1 MRFQLQQTKQTAE
14 FIPFAGGLDV
24 TSPPVTIPPGYAR
37 SAKNYEEDVNEGY
50 VSLTG
55 YEAFDGR
62 AAPSAG
68 VWTSLPH
75 LGAGTV
81 AIGSTITG
89 ATSGATAVIIDIL
102 PDRFIVT
109 KTTGVFGI
117 EASVTGGA
125 SLIGPTEASAATRKQ
140 AALWTAS
147 AANVYRALIQAVPG
161 SGKVLGVYAYNNK
174 VYAFRNAVSG
184 VGMFVSSSIGWQAVS
199 LGFEVY
205 YTAGSGTPPE
215 EGATIVKGGTSAVL
229 KRITV
234 EAGTFAAGTAAGR
247 LIFAIISGG
256 PFTAGA
262 FTSGITANCT
272 SQATISFPVQ
282 NGRFEFITTN
292 FTGALTT
299 SRMYGCDGKN
309 RAFEFDGTTL
319 VPLNT
324 SVVTD
329 TPLHLVEHAN
339 FLMLSIGGDV
349 IFSAIGDPYNYQ
361 AISGAVQVACSDVVT
376 GFAIQPGGSTFPTLA
391 VYCRNRTYMLYGND
405 PTSWQ
410 FVPYSGDTG
419 AFHYSVQKIGRT
431 FALDDRGIIELAQSQ
446 AYGNFEESTISKRI
460 QSLITSK
467 RNALTDSH
475 LARDKQQVRWFFSD
489 GSGVYATIK
498 DKSVS
503 FLPVEFPNA
512 VRCSC
517 SVEESQGGAE
527 LIYFGSDD
535 GFVYQMEKGTSFNG
549 APISANLDLVFNN
562 SKSYQ
567 GLKKY
572 RWMTFEMSGKG
583 YNEFNASYE
592 LSYGSVDYEQSDNR
606 VIPVEVSVVNWD
618 SGITWD
624 SFVFWDGRPLTELK
638 LDCPGDGHNISIK
651 LRSDNDYG
659 MPIKFSGVFLQYS
672 PLRILR

>member
-1 MRFQLQQTKQTAE
+1 MFQLQSTKHSSE
-14 FIPFAGGLDV
+14 FIPFAGGLDI
-24 TSPPVTIPPGYAR
+24 TSPPITIPPGYAR
-37 SAKNYEEDVNEGY
+37 VAKNYEEDVNGGY
-50 VSLTG
+50 ISLTG

-62 AAPSAG
+62 AAPSAAT
-68 VWTSLPH
+68 WTTLPH
-75 LGAGTV
+75 LGSGSV

-89 ATSGATAVIIDIL
+89 ATSGATAVVIDIL

-109 KTTGVFGI
+109 KVTGTFAI
-117 EASVTGGA
+117 ESSLTGGA
-125 SLIGPTEASAATRKQ
+125 SIIGPTSGTSATQKQ
-140 AALWTAS
+140 TAQWTAA
-147 AANVYRALIQAVPG
+147 AANAYRALIQAVPG
-161 SGKVLGVYAYNNK
+161 SGRVLGVYAYGNK

-184 VGMFVSSSIGWQAVS
+184 VGMFVNSVSGWQAVP

-205 YTAGSGTPPE
+205 YTTGSGTPPV
-215 EGATIVKGGTSAVL
+215 EGATIVKGGVSGVL

-247 LIFAIISGG
+247 LIFTTITAG

-262 FTSGITANCT
+262 FTSGITANCV
-272 SQATISFPVQ
+272 SQAAISFPVQ

-324 SVVTD
+324 TAATD

-339 FLMLSIGGDV
+339 FLMLAIGADV

-361 AISGAVQVACSDVVT
+361 AINGAVQIAASDTIT
-376 GFAIQPGGSTFPTLA
+376 GFAIQPGGSSNPTLA
-391 VYCRNRTYMLYGND
+391 IYCRNRTYMLYGSD

-410 FVPYSGDTG
+410 LVHYSGDTG

-431 FALDDRGIIELAQSQ
+431 FAVDDRGIIELAQSQ
-446 AYGNFEESTISKRI
+446 AYGNFEESTISRRI
-460 QSLITSK
+460 QTLLTSK

-475 LARDKQQVRWFFSD
+475 VSRDKQQVRWFFSD
-489 GSGVYATIK
+489 GTGIYATIRS
-498 DKSVS
+498 KSVS
-503 FLPVEFPNA
+503 FFPVEFPNL

-517 SVEESQGGAE
+517 SVEEANGGAE

-549 APISANLDLVFNN
+549 AVIDANLELVFNN

-572 RWMTFEMSGKG
+572 RWMTFEMSGHG
-583 YNEFNASYE
+583 YNEFSASYE
-592 LSYGSVDYEQSDNR
+592 LSYGSVEYEQSEDRSLNIDTTSSR
-606 VIPVEVSVVNWD
+606 WD
-618 SGITWD
+618 VDLVWD
-624 SFVFWDGRPLTELK
+624 HFYWDGRPLTELK
-638 LDCPGDGHNISIK
+638 LDCPGDGHNISLK
-651 LRSDNDYG
+651 LRSSTDYG
-659 MPIKFSGVFLQYS
+659 VPIKFSGVFLQYS
-672 PLRILR
+672 PLRMLR